1 MYEIDLT
8 ELSSNN
14 DMSSDAFKIIRI
26 FTMES
31 NPLIKALNAEARIVA
46 LSSLNRVEL
55 VKWDEAPIP
64 DPTDRITITLQPE
77 DHEDHVSRSFVFL
90 YCIFSSLRFAS

>member
-1 MYEIDLT
+1 
-8 ELSSNN
+8 
-14 DMSSDAFKIIRI
+14 MSPDAFKIIRI
-26 FTMES
+26 FTTNS
-31 NPLIKALNAEARIVA
+31 NPLIKALNKEARIVA

-77 DHEDHVSRSFVFL
+77 DHEDHVSNVHLFFFL
-90 YCIFSSLRFAS
+90 Y